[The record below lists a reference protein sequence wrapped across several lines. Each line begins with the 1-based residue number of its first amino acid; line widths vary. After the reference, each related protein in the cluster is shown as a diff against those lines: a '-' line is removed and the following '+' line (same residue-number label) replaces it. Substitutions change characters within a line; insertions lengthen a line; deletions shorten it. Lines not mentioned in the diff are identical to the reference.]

1 MVSPK
6 NFIFIVNVLPIA
18 LLETMDPTFSRA
30 IYWHS
35 TLKSANDMGPIIK
48 FSSGQQQF
56 LTELMAANRIKCVLT
71 ILNII
76 IKNDIFIFQTE
87 F

>member
-6 NFIFIVNVLPIA
+6 NFMFTVNMLPIA

-35 TLKSANDMGPIIK
+35 TLKSANDMGPIMK
-48 FSSGQQQF
+48 FSSSQQQF

-71 ILNII
+71 IENSNI
-76 IKNDIFIFQTE
+76 NNNFLIFQTE